1 MSKDMTDLT
10 SNLQWPYYPNQQ
22 PNTNINWWFGSLQ
35 QWDLDKIRSIMAEEI
50 QKALAEPE
58 EETRPSAT
66 IDCMI
71 EGKRYKGTV
80 YLVEE
85 AEDES

>member
-1 MSKDMTDLT
+1 MTDFT
-10 SNLQWPYYPNQQ
+10 SNNIQWPYNPGTA
-22 PNTNINWWFGSLQ
+22 PNTVTWGFGSLQ
-35 QWDLDKIRSIMAEEI
+35 QYDLDKIRSIMAEEI

-85 AEDES
+85 EEDE